1 MRGLS
6 SQEVNEAISLGKI
19 NEQVTSSAKTEK
31 DIIKENV
38 FTYFNLI
45 FLILSILLIAAG
57 AYKSLT
63 FLPVV
68 IINMIIGIVQG
79 IRAKRVLDKLSVLN
93 EPKAVVVRDG
103 KEQTIAVTALVER
116 DLIMLTAGNQIP
128 ADAVV
133 VEGNVNVNESLLTGE
148 SDEIEKREGSELM
161 SGSFV
166 VSGKCYARL
175 TRVGKE
181 SYISK
186 LMLQAKNMD
195 TKEESEMVRSINLFV
210 KLAGILLIPIGIML
224 FYQGYVQNQLGFAAS
239 VTSMVAA
246 VIGMIPE
253 GLYLLVSVTL
263 ALGAA
268 GLARKQVMLHDM
280 KSIETLARVDVLCV
294 DKTGTI
300 TGNDMVVNDVVFPA
314 DLPEQER
321 INRKAMVVSY
331 IRSMP
336 DENITMKALRDYFTG
351 DGVMA
356 EPLEVMA
363 FSSKYKYSS
372 VRYPNGTFVMGAPEI
387 VMANGYETYRP
398 LVEEHA
404 ARGYRV
410 LVFGQVQAL
419 PGQPAPP
426 PLPDQGIGQSVV
438 IPGLFILLE
447 NPIRENARETFTY
460 FKNQGVEV
468 KVISGDNP
476 VTVSRVAANAGI
488 DRAEHYVDAGTL
500 DTPEKIGNAVR
511 EYTVFGR
518 VKPDQKQEIVRALQS
533 QGRTVAMT
541 GDGVNDILAMKDAD
555 CSVAMASG
563 SDAAVQASQV
573 VLIDSDFS
581 HMPEIVDEG
590 RKVINNIERSATLFL
605 VKNIFS
611 MLLAAF
617 SIIHVITYPL
627 QPTQI
632 SLISAFNIGM
642 PAFLLALEPNYERIK
657 GRFMAKVLLRAT
669 PAALTD
675 FLVIAALVVFGDVF
689 GVSAK
694 GISVAATI
702 LLAIVGFIILYNI
715 SSPMNLYRGIVIAS
729 CMISMFSCAYFFH
742 SIFGI
747 SYISQKCYL
756 LFLLFAIATEPFMR
770 YLTILS
776 NWILMKLEQH
786 DARTTASAQA
796 VAAGGA
802 NLSGAVENGQNLFPG
817 YQGQTDGQIQPQ
829 GYQGQTAGQ
838 VQPQGYQGQTAGQVQ
853 PQGYQ
858 GQSDSQT
865 QAQGYQAPQPYVQ
878 DIALSEPKG
887 PAGFIRKRR
896 RKQ

>member
-6 SQEVNEAISLGKI
+6 SQEVNEAISLGKV
-19 NEQVTSSAKTEK
+19 NEQVTSSDKTEK

-57 AYKSLT
+57 AYRSLT

-68 IINMIIGIVQG
+68 IINMVIGIVQG

-93 EPKAVVVRDG
+93 EPKSVAVRDG
-103 KEQTIAVTALVER
+103 REQTVAVTALVEG
-116 DLIMLTAGNQIP
+116 DLIVLTAGNQIP

-133 VEGNVNVNESLLTGE
+133 AAGNINVNESLLTGE

-175 TRVGKE
+175 TRVGRE

-186 LMLQAKNMD
+186 LMLQAKNME

-210 KLAGILLIPIGIML
+210 KLAGILLIPIGITL
-224 FYQGYVQNQLGFAAS
+224 FYQGFVQKNLGFAAS

-253 GLYLLVSVTL
+253 GLYLLVSLTL

-268 GLARKQVMLHDM
+268 GLARKKVMLHDM

-300 TGNDMVVNDVVFPA
+300 TGNDMVVNDVVFPT

-321 INRKAMVVSY
+321 MNRKAMVASY

-336 DENITMKALRDYFTG
+336 DENITMKALRNYFTG

-356 EPLEVMA
+356 DPLEVMA

-387 VMANGYETYRP
+387 VMAADYETYRP
-398 LVEEHA
+398 IVEEHA

-410 LVFGQVQAL
+410 LVFGQLQL
-419 PGQPAPP
+419 MPGQEAPP
-426 PLPDQGIGQSVV
+426 ALPDQGIGQASV

-447 NPIRENARETFTY
+447 NPIRENARQTFSY
-460 FKNQGVEV
+460 FKSQGVEV

-488 DRAEHYVDAGTL
+488 DRADHYVDAGTL
-500 DTPEKIGNAVR
+500 DTREKIHDAVR

-573 VLIDSDFS
+573 VLLDSDFS
-581 HMPEIVDEG
+581 HMPEIVGEG

-617 SIIHVITYPL
+617 SIIHVIAYPL

-642 PAFLLALEPNYERIK
+642 PAFLLALEPNFERIK

-675 FLVIAALVVFGDVF
+675 FLVIAALVVFGDTF
-689 GVSAK
+689 GVSVK
-694 GISVAATI
+694 DISVASTI

-729 CMISMFSCAYFFH
+729 CMISMFACAYFFH
-742 SIFGI
+742 RLFGI
-747 SYISQKCYL
+747 SYISQKCYM

-776 NWILMKLEQH
+776 NWILMKIDQH
-786 DARTTASAQA
+786 DDRADGMVQA
-796 VAAGGA
+796 EGAGGE
-802 NLSGAVENGQNLFPG
+802 NLA
-817 YQGQTDGQIQPQ
+817 GQTDVQMQDQ
-829 GYQGQTAGQ
+829 GYPGQAGMQMQDQGYPGQTDDQ
-838 VQPQGYQGQTAGQVQ
+838 VRTRELQLPQSSGGSPV
-853 PQGYQ
+853 PEKKN
-858 GQSDSQT
+858 S
-865 QAQGYQAPQPYVQ
+865 
-878 DIALSEPKG
+878 LS
-887 PAGFIRKRR
+887 GFIRRR
-896 RKQ
+896 RRR

>member
-1 MRGLS
+1 MQDIQIKNGIGGVEQPMRGLS

-45 FLILSILLIAAG
+45 FLILSILLIVAG

-68 IINMIIGIVQG
+68 IINMVIGIVQG

-93 EPKAVVVRDG
+93 EPKAVAVRDDR
-103 KEQTIAVTALVER
+103 EQSVAVAALVEG

-133 VEGNVNVNESLLTGE
+133 MEGIVNVNESLLTGE
-148 SDEIEKREGSELM
+148 SDEIEKRQGSELM

-186 LMLQAKNMD
+186 LMIQAKNME

-210 KLAGILLIPIGIML
+210 KLAGILLIPIGVIL
-224 FYQGYVQNQLGFAAS
+224 FYQSFVQKELGFATS

-253 GLYLLVSVTL
+253 GLYLLVSLTL

-268 GLARKQVMLHDM
+268 RLARKKVMLHDM

-314 DLPEQER
+314 DLPDQEMM
-321 INRKAMVVSY
+321 NRKGMVTSY
-331 IRSMP
+331 IRSMH
-336 DENITMKALRDYFTG
+336 DENITMKALREYFTG
-351 DGVMA
+351 AGVMA
-356 EPLEVMA
+356 DPLEVMD

-387 VMANGYETYRP
+387 VMAANYETYRP
-398 LVEEHA
+398 IVEEHA

-410 LVFGQVQAL
+410 LVFGQLQAQ
-419 PGQPAPP
+419 PGQAAPP
-426 PLPDQGIGQSVV
+426 PLPDQGIGQSIV

-460 FKNQGVEV
+460 FKSQGVEV

-488 DRAEHYVDAGTL
+488 DRADHYVDAGTL
-500 DTPEKIGNAVR
+500 DTPEKIEDAVR

-518 VKPDQKQEIVRALQS
+518 VKPDQKQDIVRALQS

-573 VLIDSDFS
+573 VLLDSDFS
-581 HMPEIVDEG
+581 HMPQIVDEG

-694 GISVAATI
+694 DISVASTI

-715 SSPMNLYRGIVIAS
+715 SSPMNLYRGVVIVS
-729 CMISMFSCAYFFH
+729 CMICMFACAYFFH
-742 SIFGI
+742 RLFGI
-747 SYISQKCYL
+747 SYISQKCYM

-776 NWILMKLEQH
+776 NWVLMKIDQH
-786 DARTTASAQA
+786 DAKAFSAAQA
-796 VAAGGA
+796 AGAGVG
-802 NLSGAVENGQNLFPG
+802 SMSYTVEDGQNQVQEV
-817 YQGQTDGQIQPQ
+817 QGQMNAQV
-829 GYQGQTAGQ
+829 QTQEMQRQAGPGQ
-838 VQPQGYQGQTAGQVQ
+838 VQTQELQV
-853 PQGYQ
+853 
-858 GQSDSQT
+858 
-865 QAQGYQAPQPYVQ
+865 PQPSRRY
-878 DIALSEPKG
+878 AAPEEPKG
-887 PAGFIRKRR
+887 LAGFVRKRR
-896 RKQ
+896 RKG